1 MLSHDCQASQY
12 LLLMFC
18 PYFTS
23 FLTTLQLYCL
33 LPATIFPEWQKLG
46 HTHLHPGALKMCFEL
61 CATDSQMWSELI
73 LYRSTSVTYCSCL
86 GVAVFLLCC
95 TNDIS
100 YYSLSSFWAAI
111 VLRFWHAPV
120 SLGHLL
126 KTMFKHTKAA
136 IFLWIWKKSSAFM
149 LLKSDCGKC
158 SLCLSLSSQ
167 SWPFVSVC
175 SFQFSAIT
183 HSNSQQQDLHQLPCC
198 DPAYHCKELG
208 CSRDKY
214 VPGNPPTPK
223 IFTLCRNPIE

>member
-1 MLSHDCQASQY
+1 M
-12 LLLMFC
+12 
-18 PYFTS
+18 
-23 FLTTLQLYCL
+23 
-33 LPATIFPEWQKLG
+33 
-46 HTHLHPGALKMCFEL
+46 
-61 CATDSQMWSELI
+61 
-73 LYRSTSVTYCSCL
+73 
-86 GVAVFLLCC
+86 
-95 TNDIS
+95 
-100 YYSLSSFWAAI
+100 

-120 SLGHLL
+120 SLGRLL

-214 VPGNPPTPK
+214 VPGNPRPPPRYLLYAGIQLNKFETEQSRECLFFVTRNMHWEDHFSAILEGQTWLSFASWRLQCLFTPSPSYWLPL
-223 IFTLCRNPIE
+223 T